1 MTIQVVNDKKA
12 AIAHR
17 LRSSVWL
24 LGLGAAVGWFWGCG
38 GGRASEPV
46 ALVSTTVTPA
56 NASIQAQA
64 TQQFT
69 ATGAFND
76 ASSKDITK
84 SVSWASSDS
93 NKATIQNSG
102 LATGVAGGSVTITAM
117 SAGKTGTATVT
128 ISPPPTLTS
137 VDISPLNPTIAVN
150 GTQQFFANGI
160 YSDSSLQDVTQNA
173 T

>member
-12 AIAHR
+12 AITHR

-46 ALVSTTVTPA
+46 ALVSITVAPA

-76 ASSKDITK
+76 ASDLEFSHPRHR
-84 SVSWASSDS
+84 A
-93 NKATIQNSG
+93 
-102 LATGVAGGSVTITAM
+102 
-117 SAGKTGTATVT
+117 
-128 ISPPPTLTS
+128 
-137 VDISPLNPTIAVN
+137 AV
-150 GTQQFFANGI
+150 
-160 YSDSSLQDVTQNA
+160 
-173 T
+173 